1 LHQSDEAYAAYDRMF
16 LKETANAPQLKAS
29 MPDEEYLD
37 ALSAPR
43 IEPGSKSKK
52 KVTSTRQRILPEE
65 ESSSTAESRPPAN
78 AKASPKGKGKK
89 AAEPK
94 E

>member
-1 LHQSDEAYAAYDRMF
+1 MMF

-43 IEPGSKSKK
+43 IEPGGKSNKK
-52 KVTSTRQRILPEE
+52 TTPRRKRMLPVE
-65 ESSSTAESRPPAN
+65 ESSSAAESRPPAI